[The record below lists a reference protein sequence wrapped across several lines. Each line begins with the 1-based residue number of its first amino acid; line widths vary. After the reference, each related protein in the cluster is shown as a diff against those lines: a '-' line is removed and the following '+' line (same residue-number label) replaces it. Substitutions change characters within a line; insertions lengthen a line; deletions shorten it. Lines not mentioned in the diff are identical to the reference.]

1 MGSNLYPE
9 LVRLL
14 RDAGCTFI
22 RAGKGSHEIWHSP
35 ITDRRFTVPRNTVMT
50 HTANG
55 ILKDAGLKK
64 AF

>member
-1 MGSNLYPE
+1 MGGNLYPD

-14 RDAGCTFI
+14 RAAGCTLV
-22 RAGKGSHEIWHSP
+22 RTAKGSHEIWYSP
-35 ITDRRFTVPRNTVMT
+35 VTHRRFTVPRNTVMV

-55 ILKDAGLKK
+55 ILKDAGLPR